1 MRSTMKNIKLTI
13 SYDGTKYNGWQKQK
27 NTTNTIQGKLEALL
41 TRMAGYEVEVHG
53 SGRTD
58 AGVHALGQTANFHL
72 KEQQN
77 PQKLLAYLNHYL
89 PADISVTDI
98 SVVSDR
104 FHSRLNA
111 VRKTYRYRIGVGPVR
126 NALEHRYIYHMDE
139 IPDVERMQKA
149 AALLLGEHDFMSF
162 NSNQRMKKS
171 TVRRIDSIEIQAT
184 NHEITIDY
192 TGNGFLYNM
201 VRILTGTLVEIGLG
215 KRNPEDIPSI
225 LQAKNRQAAGVTMP
239 PNGLMLMYVDYE

>member
-1 MRSTMKNIKLTI
+1 MNYKII
-13 SYDGTKYNGWQKQK
+13 VQYDGTRYNGWQKQK

-89 PADISVTDI
+89 PTDISVTHI

-184 NHEITIDY
+184 DHEITIDY

>member
-1 MRSTMKNIKLTI
+1 MNYKII
-13 SYDGTKYNGWQKQK
+13 VQYDGTRYNGWQKQK

-111 VRKTYRYRIGVGPVR
+111 VRKT
-126 NALEHRYIYHMDE
+126 
-139 IPDVERMQKA
+139 
-149 AALLLGEHDFMSF
+149 
-162 NSNQRMKKS
+162 
-171 TVRRIDSIEIQAT
+171 
-184 NHEITIDY
+184 
-192 TGNGFLYNM
+192 
-201 VRILTGTLVEIGLG
+201 
-215 KRNPEDIPSI
+215 
-225 LQAKNRQAAGVTMP
+225 
-239 PNGLMLMYVDYE
+239 